1 MPGFLSLLGGLLTAL
16 LCIVVWIELIL
27 REAAVYLAVGFLPL
41 SLAATVWQRT
51 AHLVRRLVEGLA
63 AIILSKLT
71 IAAAVAFAA
80 SALTHGGSG
89 KGGIT
94 VMLAGCA
101 VLFLAALS
109 PWALLRLMPLAGDEI
124 GLHRGA
130 VRQAVGSAP
139 GARTASAVVRAGMYA
154 SFAPAAV
161 PAAAAAAGAGA
172 GAGAAKGWR
181 PPPPPGSLPMRQ
193 GARLGRTTAQIEK
206 SGDRHGA

>member
-1 MPGFLSLLGGLLTAL
+1 MRRVVPRRRHREPSAQHTTVMPGFLSLLGGLLTAL

-27 REAAVYLAVGFLPL
+27 REAAVCLAVGFLPL

-101 VLFLAALS
+101 VLSFS
-109 PWALLRLMPLAGDEI
+109 RRYR
-124 GLHRGA
+124 RG
-130 VRQAVGSAP
+130 RCCG
-139 GARTASAVVRAGMYA
+139 
-154 SFAPAAV
+154 
-161 PAAAAAAGAGA
+161 
-172 GAGAAKGWR
+172 
-181 PPPPPGSLPMRQ
+181 
-193 GARLGRTTAQIEK
+193 
-206 SGDRHGA
+206 